1 MTERAEKVMVN
12 LSLSIE
18 EFGTILGCLSAAA
31 ERGGVDQLRAA
42 YVELPDKLRDAQRD
56 MLGPMPV
63 AEGMSIVREIQDL
76 EKATVAQLRYE

>member
-1 MTERAEKVMVN
+1 MTERAEKVKVD

-31 ERGGVDQLRAA
+31 EQATVGVTYL
-42 YVELPDKLRDAQRD
+42 ELADKLRDAQRA
-56 MLGPMPV
+56 MLGPMSV

-76 EKATVAQLRYE
+76 ENATVAELR

>member
-31 ERGGVDQLRAA
+31 ERAVVDQLRVA
-42 YVELPDKLRDAQRD
+42 YVELADKLRDAQRD
-56 MLGPMPV
+56 MLGPMSV

-76 EKATVAQLRYE
+76 EKATVAQLR

>member
-31 ERGGVDQLRAA
+31 ERAVADQLRVA
-42 YVELPDKLRDAQRD
+42 YVELADKLRDAQRD
-56 MLGPMPV
+56 MLGPMSV

-76 EKATVAQLRYE
+76 EKATVAQLR

>member
-1 MTERAEKVMVN
+1 MTERAEKVMVD

-31 ERGGVDQLRAA
+31 ERAVADQLRVA
-42 YVELPDKLRDAQRD
+42 YVELADKLRDAQRD
-56 MLGPMPV
+56 MLGPMSV

-76 EKATVAQLRYE
+76 EKATVAQLR

>member
-18 EFGTILGCLSAAA
+18 EFGTILGCLGAAA
-31 ERGGVDQLRAA
+31 ERAVADQLRVA
-42 YVELPDKLRDAQRD
+42 YVELADKLRDAQRD
-56 MLGPMPV
+56 MLGPMSV

-76 EKATVAQLRYE
+76 EKATVAQLR